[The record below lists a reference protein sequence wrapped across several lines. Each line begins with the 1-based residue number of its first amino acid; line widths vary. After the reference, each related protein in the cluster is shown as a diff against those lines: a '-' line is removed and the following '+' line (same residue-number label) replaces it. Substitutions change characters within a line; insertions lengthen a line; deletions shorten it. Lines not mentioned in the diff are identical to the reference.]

1 MYTKIGK
8 RWKSKL
14 HPISRTW
21 SPSTSSLDLQNSSRC
36 EAWNPMEPARWADW
50 VEPMEP
56 MEATFREIEHDRT
69 HKWTINERWLRWH
82 IVIIVLLLSN
92 WECPACP
99 SCPKRSSQEGPDGK
113 FCTVAICLG
122 SAHINNTSLKQR
134 PVTKQPTHLVILR
147 HWTSYF
153 QRRQFEPCPIDVQQ
167 ARVWKTKMMKYA
179 NSSNW
184 HANHIRDS
192 NTKKELSIDWAVHT
206 PQEPNWL
213 PPLSTFIGC
222 APALS
227 CSTVSTSCPKP
238 SSWHRHSTSL
248 KQVLCHEN
256 FNTSKRET

>member
-1 MYTKIGK
+1 MNHQWEVTEVTHCHHCPAIV
-8 RWKSKL
+8 KL
-14 HPISRTW
+14 GM
-21 SPSTSSLDLQNSSRC
+21 SSLPQLSQ
-36 EAWNPMEPARWADW
+36 
-50 VEPMEP
+50 
-56 MEATFREIEHDRT
+56 T
-69 HKWTINERWLRWH
+69 HQ
-82 IVIIVLLLSN
+82 SG
-92 WECPACP
+92 
-99 SCPKRSSQEGPDGK
+99 RSGPDGK

-153 QRRQFEPCPIDVQQ
+153 SVDNLSHAQLTSNKPVFEKQNDEH
-167 ARVWKTKMMKYA
+167 A

-192 NTKKELSIDWAVHT
+192 NTKKELSIHWAVHT

-248 KQVLCHEN
+248 KQVLRHEN
-256 FNTSKRET
+256 HNTSKREI